1 MTVRLLAF
9 TDRGYALAQTL
20 AAALDGQAAR
30 CGAPLGLADWTA
42 AAWRE
47 SPALVYVG
55 AAGIAVRA
63 IAPHVRCKAADPAVV
78 VVDEAGTFAVSLLSG
93 HLGGANDLTRRIA
106 ALCGAAPV
114 ITTATDARGL
124 FAVDEWA
131 RRQNCRVQN
140 PEAILPFSAKVL
152 SGKTASIYS
161 PWPISG
167 QLPDHVA
174 LAAAEENCDAL
185 LTLRRKSG
193 NALRLTPAI
202 AVLGVG
208 CRKGTPQ
215 TALEW
220 AFAELLEDSGLSS
233 LAFFKVCS
241 IDLKREEPGLL
252 SFCRNR
258 GLALE
263 TFSARA
269 LRTAEGNFTASAFVQ
284 GVTGVDNVCERS
296 AVLGSGGELLVKKQ
310 TGEGVTMAVALAP
323 FSPDWRWRDE

>member
-30 CGAPLGLADWTA
+30 CGAPQGLAEWTA

-47 SPALVYVG
+47 SQALVFVG

-63 IAPHVRCKAADPAVV
+63 IAPHVRHKSVDPAVV
-78 VVDEAGTFAVSLLSG
+78 VVDEAGRFAVSLLSG
-93 HLGGANDLTRRIA
+93 HLGGANDLARRIA

-131 RRQNCRVQN
+131 RRQNCRVEN
-140 PEAILPFSAKVL
+140 PEAILQVSAKVL
-152 SGKTASIYS
+152 AGGTAGIYS
-161 PWPISG
+161 PWPITG
-167 QLPDHVA
+167 RIPDHVT
-174 LAAAEENCDAL
+174 LAEERNCDAL
-185 LTLRRKSG
+185 LTLRRESG
-193 NALRLTPAI
+193 NALRLIPAI

-208 CRKGTPQ
+208 CRRDTSQ

-220 AFAELLEDSGLSS
+220 AFAELLEDSGLNS
-233 LAFFKVCS
+233 LAFYKVCS
-241 IDLKREEPGLL
+241 TDLKRDEPGLL
-252 SFCRNR
+252 AFCQDH
-258 GLALE
+258 GFTFE
-263 TFSARA
+263 TFSAQA
-269 LRTAEGNFTASAFVQ
+269 LQAVEGNFSSSPFVQ
-284 GVTGVDNVCERS
+284 SVTGVDNVCERS
-296 AVLGSGGELLVKKQ
+296 AVLGSGGKLLVKKQ
-310 TGEGVTMAVALAP
+310 AGDGVTMAAALAP